1 MALLSL
7 FCPSEFLLPDYLSH
21 MQEEEGLGH
30 FEMSEQTF
38 EASSSSSS
46 VQTPVISQ
54 VTSTMNYDNHTS
66 APPSQTPNPRS
77 GNGGEAAQVD
87 HPKSTAAVTSLQDPE
102 EVEGEKER
110 GGRKKKRLVS
120 ITIEWKRSIRVNI
133 RGVTVHKIHGSV
145 RYDTEMSRFGSFSIQ
160 GAGQMVTLQC
170 WKYFCFKPWR
180 RANGYYTSTPWVCT
194 RANFAQDLCWWT
206 S

>member
-1 MALLSL
+1 MAVTIFWTLALLSL
-7 FCPSEFLLPDYLSH
+7 CCPSEFLLPDYLSH

-54 VTSTMNYDNHTS
+54 VSSTMNYDNHTS

-77 GNGGEAAQVD
+77 GHGGEGAPGD

-102 EVEGEKER
+102 EDEGEKER

-120 ITIEWKRSIRVNI
+120 ITIEWNVPYI
-133 RGVTVHKIHGSV
+133 
-145 RYDTEMSRFGSFSIQ
+145 
-160 GAGQMVTLQC
+160 
-170 WKYFCFKPWR
+170 
-180 RANGYYTSTPWVCT
+180 
-194 RANFAQDLCWWT
+194 
-206 S
+206 

>member
-54 VTSTMNYDNHTS
+54 VSSTMNYDNHTS

-77 GNGGEAAQVD
+77 GNGGEAEQGD
-87 HPKSTAAVTSLQDPE
+87 DPKSTAAVTSLQDPE
-102 EVEGEKER
+102 VDEGEKER

-120 ITIEWKRSIRVNI
+120 ITIEWKRSIRVNMYNNSQCSVAHSI
-133 RGVTVHKIHGSV
+133 LLLSTVYYTLRKK
-145 RYDTEMSRFGSFSIQ
+145 RYKSCHWGGSFEK
-160 GAGQMVTLQC
+160 G
-170 WKYFCFKPWR
+170 
-180 RANGYYTSTPWVCT
+180 TP
-194 RANFAQDLCWWT
+194 FYLIYP
-206 S
+206 